1 MFYGYS
7 EGLILPLQLVVAE
20 LEGSINVFH
29 SCKKH
34 SECALSYTLWDSG
47 VLFVRCTQCELV
59 LCSKKSLTDPRVE
72 LIDGLAWFDES
83 CQ

>member
-1 MFYGYS
+1 MPLCHALFNIWLWKAMFYGYS
-7 EGLILPLQLVVAE
+7 EGLILPLQLVVTE

-59 LCSKKSLTDPRVE
+59 LKDP
-72 LIDGLAWFDES
+72 
-83 CQ
+83 